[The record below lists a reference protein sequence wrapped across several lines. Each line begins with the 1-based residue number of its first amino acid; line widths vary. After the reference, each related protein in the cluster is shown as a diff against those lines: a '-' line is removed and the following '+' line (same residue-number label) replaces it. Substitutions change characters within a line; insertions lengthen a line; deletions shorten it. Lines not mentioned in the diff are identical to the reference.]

1 MYSVQSEHTLNFLKD
16 FYERDSIA
24 GYFPPV
30 FLQNVNKIWLLDML
44 KLFHIIFGEITFAN
58 M

>member
-1 MYSVQSEHTLNFLKD
+1 MYSVQSVHTPNFLKH

-30 FLQNVNKIWLLDML
+30 FFKMSIQWPLNML
-44 KLFHIIFGEITFAN
+44 KLFHIIFSEITFAN
-58 M
+58 K

>member
-1 MYSVQSEHTLNFLKD
+1 MSSVQSVHTPNFLKD

-30 FLQNVNKIWLLDML
+30 FFKMSIQWPLNML
-44 KLFHIIFGEITFAN
+44 KLFHIIFSEITFAK
-58 M
+58 